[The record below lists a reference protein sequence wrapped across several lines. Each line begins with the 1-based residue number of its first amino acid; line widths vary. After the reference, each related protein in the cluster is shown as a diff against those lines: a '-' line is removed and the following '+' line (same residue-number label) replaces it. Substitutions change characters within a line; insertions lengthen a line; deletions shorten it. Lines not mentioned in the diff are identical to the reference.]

1 MQCFLFINSKYFKHK
16 CYYQRNKKKL
26 LNFHL
31 YTSFCLVSKIENNNN
46 FLYKIQELLKLYIK
60 KLIIFLNYFKK

>member
-26 LNFHL
+26 ITKF
-31 YTSFCLVSKIENNNN
+31 SFIHFILSSFENR
-46 FLYKIQELLKLYIK
+46 KQ
-60 KLIIFLNYFKK
+60 